1 MSSPKKYRE
10 RSRNNEISKDKNHIS
25 KEEQAKKTKQINN
38 LVKYKPGKGPQGPK
52 KMNLKDILKLKEPI
66 GNTILLEAGTKDIL
80 FNLFNCN
87 IIGILPQSQKHAFQV
102 LREGPKKCFFNLTNL
117 STETM
122 ESIEK
127 VIRDSTE
134 LENNEVSIKIIY
146 NNTNIGKENLS
157 NKINSNSLTNIENNS
172 LILKEKLQMKK
183 KYDSIII
190 GNIFHLNE
198 NDLINI
204 CEQFGSIE
212 ESTFNLNEV
221 SLVLN
226 LTSTIL
232 F

>member
-10 RSRNNEISKDKNHIS
+10 RSRNNEISKDKQRIN

-52 KMNLKDILKLKEPI
+52 KMSLKDILKLKEPI

-134 LENNEVSIKIIY
+134 LENNEVSMKIIY
-146 NNTNIGKENLS
+146 NNTNIGKEVLS
-157 NKINSNSLTNIENNS
+157 NIANSDNLTNIENHAVN
-172 LILKEKLQMKK
+172 LNEKTNKRN
-183 KYDSIII
+183 YFDTIRVE
-190 GNIFHLNE
+190 NIFQYTE
-198 NDLINI
+198 SDLINT
-204 CEQFGSIE
+204 CELFGSIE
-212 ESTFNLNEV
+212 ETTVKLDQV
-221 SLVLN
+221 SLVL
-226 LTSTIL
+226 I
-232 F
+232 